1 MSKWIS
7 NIFLFAIALPSEI
20 CQQAAR
26 LAKKFV
32 GKWWYSR
39 Y

>member
-1 MSKWIS
+1 MWTWIS
-7 NIFLFAIALPSEI
+7 NIFSFVIALACETG
-20 CQQAAR
+20 R

-32 GKWWYSR
+32 GKWWYSH